1 MQSLI
6 NSLREDHQYM
16 TRLLHQLEADV
27 STLDNKKIVGNRLNM
42 VLEIADY
49 LKQYPELWHHPIEE
63 SMFDRLKQKALDHHE
78 RGLVDKVIDEH
89 AMLDA
94 LAELMEIK
102 ISQYLHDPSRK
113 ASLMRSV
120 NLFVHHQL
128 KHIECEQNHVFKLCQ
143 KHLDDEDWQALLSL
157 SDHARLRN
165 DDMPVYH
172 KLREKLAHNHWLN

>member
-6 NSLREDHQYM
+6 QSLREDHQYM

-27 STLDNKKIVGNRLNM
+27 STLDNHKASGDRLNT
-42 VLEIADY
+42 VLEIIDY

-63 SMFDRLKQKALDHHE
+63 SMFARLKQMPLDQHELAL
-78 RGLVDKVIDEH
+78 VNKVIDEH

-102 ISQYLHDPSRK
+102 VSQYLHDPTRK

-120 NLFVHHQL
+120 NLFVRHQL
-128 KHIECEQNHVFKLCQ
+128 RHIECEQNHVFKLCL
-143 KHLDDEDWQALLSL
+143 KHFVDNDWHSLVTL
-157 SDHARLRN
+157 SDHARRRN
-165 DDMPVYH
+165 EEMPVYH